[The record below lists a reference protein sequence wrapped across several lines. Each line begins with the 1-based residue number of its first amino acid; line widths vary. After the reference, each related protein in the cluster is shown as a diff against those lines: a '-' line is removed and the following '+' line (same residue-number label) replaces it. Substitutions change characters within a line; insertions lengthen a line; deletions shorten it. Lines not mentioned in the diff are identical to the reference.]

1 MFTYFGEEYLNVI
14 EKYLQQNIRLKEMN
28 MQAPELG
35 LGIIEV

>member
-1 MFTYFGEEYLNVI
+1 LNVI
-14 EKYLQQNIRLKEMN
+14 EKYLQQTIRLKVMN